1 MRKKLVITIASILAG
16 LTCFAQAD
24 TLKKREV
31 GLVFSNLNSFGLCYK
46 SGKGNTLFR
55 ITALSLTGTNNN
67 GDYSNF
73 STNGTANSIPA
84 NTTNSFGAG
93 LNIGFET
100 RKQINPNFYFYY
112 GAALISAYSQSQAT
126 AINPTTYN
134 IDYYN
139 SSNVWTIQSS
149 TVSNSSVSKTW
160 SFSSGIGIIVG
171 VAYRLGQ
178 SFSMGAEI
186 IPSVTYSYVS
196 NSLNSDTY
204 GVNWKGNSSSG
215 YTAAPYD
222 NNLITEKMTKGI
234 SFSVIN
240 TSAAITLAY
249 RIK

>member
-1 MRKKLVITIASILAG
+1 MRKKLVITVASILAG
-16 LTCFAQAD
+16 ITCFAQAD

-55 ITALSLTGTNNN
+55 ITALSLTGTNSN

-73 STNGTANSIPA
+73 SSNGTANTVPA
-84 NTTNSFGAG
+84 NTTNSFGTG

-100 RKQINPNFYFYY
+100 RKQVKSNFYFYY
-112 GAALISAYSQSQAT
+112 GAALINSYSQNQTT
-126 AINPTTYN
+126 AITPNTYN

-139 SSNVWTIQSS
+139 SSNVWTIQSA

-160 SFSSGIGIIVG
+160 SFSSGVGIIIG
-171 VAYRLGQ
+171 VAYKLGQ

-204 GVNWKGNSSSG
+204 GVNWNGSSSSG
-215 YTAAPYD
+215 YTADPYD
-222 NNLITEKMTKGI
+222 NNLTTEKITKGI
-234 SFSVIN
+234 SFSIIN
-240 TSAAITLAY
+240 TSAALTLAY
-249 RIK
+249 VIK